1 MIGNPL
7 NLESKDTNEL
17 IIKNRIQLR
26 DTENRKEVDSGDRQ
40 EEGSD

>member
-7 NLESKDTNEL
+7 NLESKDTNGL

-26 DTENRKEVDSGDRQ
+26 DIENRKEVDSRDRQ

>member
-7 NLESKDTNEL
+7 SLESKDTNEL

>member
-17 IIKNRIQLR
+17 IIKNRIQPR
-26 DTENRKEVDSGDRQ
+26 DIENRKEVDSGDRQ
-40 EEGSD
+40 EEGSN